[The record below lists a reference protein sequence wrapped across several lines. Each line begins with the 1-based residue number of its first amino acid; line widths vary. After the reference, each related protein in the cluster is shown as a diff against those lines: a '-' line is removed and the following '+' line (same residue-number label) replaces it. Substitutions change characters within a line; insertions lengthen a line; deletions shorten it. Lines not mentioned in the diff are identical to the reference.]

1 MAELKLAKL
10 PDRTPV
16 KLTITVGAE
25 LHQILKEYADLYQA
39 AYGATEQV
47 VDLIPFM
54 LEAFIQSDKGF
65 VRAGRK

>member
-16 KLTITVGAE
+16 KLTVTLGAE
-25 LHQILKEYADLYQA
+25 LHQTLKEYADLYQA
-39 AYGATEQV
+39 TYGVSEQV

-54 LEAFIQSDKGF
+54 LEAFVSSDKGF
-65 VRAGRK
+65 VKGAKR